1 MTAQVQTV
9 HLLGNLLTF
18 RALPEQTGAFAL
30 AECLTAPGAGAP
42 PNRHVEDEGFLVLEG
57 QVEFEIGSERQ
68 VHGPGTFVKV
78 PNNTVHAFTNVGAM
92 PSRMLILNWPG
103 HDHVRFFRAAGD
115 PVAPET
121 RDFPDA
127 APANVPRLIRLGA
140 ECHMEFLAPNGDDA

>member
-1 MTAQVQTV
+1 MTTHAETV

-18 RALPEQTGAFAL
+18 HAFPDDTRAFAL
-30 AECLTAPGAGAP
+30 IECRTAPGAGAP

-57 QVEFEIGSERQ
+57 QVEIAIEGERQ
-68 VHGPGTFVKV
+68 VHAAGAFVKI
-78 PNNTVHAFTNVGAM
+78 PNNAVHAFTNVGDT

-121 RDFPDA
+121 RGFPEMAPPDVPKLTELA
-127 APANVPRLIRLGA
+127 AESRIEFVAPDGA
-140 ECHMEFLAPNGDDA
+140 GE